1 MTDQYR
7 NSTMWGRFFVVSA
20 TLLLLNGC
28 GIFAGKDNS
37 EPPSPL
43 PKFTPTVSLNTVW
56 SKNIGGDSD
65 NFYLKLTP
73 ALVDETVYVSNDK
86 GIVYALDALTGAQR
100 WQHDTNE
107 TITGSIGADDTTV
120 LLGLQ
125 TGDVIALS
133 AENGTPLWRVH
144 LSSEIL
150 VAPQISGDTVI
161 VRSVDGKIF
170 GLESA
175 TGETRWVYERD
186 VPVLSLRGN
195 STPMIVDDE
204 VFIGLDNGKLAVLDL
219 QTGNPKWES
228 RISVIKGRSDVERMV
243 DIDGKLSHDE
253 HSIYVSSYQGNTA
266 GVERYSGDV
275 LWREELSSYVGS
287 AVDYGSLYLVGSNDT
302 LYALNKEIGSTKW
315 KYTGLKQR
323 KLTAPSIINQ
333 YVVTGDYEGY
343 VHWFDANEGLP
354 VARTR
359 VGSAPLRAAPL
370 VLNDNL
376 VLIYGS
382 QGQLVALQ
390 VPTADE

>member
-1 MTDQYR
+1 
-7 NSTMWGRFFVVSA
+7 MWGRFFVVSA

-43 PKFTPTVSLNTVW
+43 PKFTPTVTLKTAW
-56 SKNIGGDSD
+56 SKNIGGGSD
-65 NFYLKLTP
+65 NFYLKLAPTV
-73 ALVDETVYVSNDK
+73 VDDTVYVSNDK
-86 GIVYALDALTGAQR
+86 GMVYALDALTGAQR
-100 WQHDTNE
+100 WQYNAKE
-107 TITGSIGADDTTV
+107 AITGSIGADYSTV

-133 AENGTPLWRVH
+133 ADKGELLWRVH

-150 VAPQISGDTVI
+150 VAPQVRGDTVV
-161 VRSVDGKIF
+161 VRSLDGKLF
-170 GLESA
+170 GLEST

-195 STPMIVDDE
+195 STPMIIDDE
-204 VFIGLDNGKLAVLDL
+204 VYVGLDNGKLAVLDL

-228 RISVIKGRSDVERMV
+228 RITIIKGRSDVERMV
-243 DIDGKLSHDE
+243 DIDGQLSHDE

-275 LWREELSSYVGS
+275 LWREELPSYVGS
-287 AVDYGSLYLVGSNDT
+287 TVDYDSLYLVDSSDN
-302 LYALNKEIGSTKW
+302 LYAINKDIGSTKW
-315 KYTGLKQR
+315 KYTSLKQR
-323 KLTAPSIINQ
+323 KLTAPSVLGQ
-333 YVVTGDYEGY
+333 YVIMGDYEGY
-343 VHWFDANEGLP
+343 VHWFDTSDGTA

-359 VGSAPLRAAPL
+359 VGSAPLRVAPL
-370 VLNDNL
+370 VINDNL

-382 QGQLVALQ
+382 QGHLVALQ
-390 VPTADE
+390 APTFDE